1 MVCLR
6 SWYLNFKPQRIRVNA
21 LGLLGIFRQG
31 KQILRMIRYVLMPLS
46 RWSYLIQIA
55 PLSFSPITTTKSY
68 KGIRAR
74 SLLSSS
80 GIATRYGIK
89 HVSDVSI
96 DYVSRTSLRSLTL
109 IGAIKLL
116 RMRIVS
122 SLLGPRWLQLV
133 SCLGNHHGH
142 ISIPFLTFSKAE
154 ILHSSCTILIRIR
167 LR

>member
-1 MVCLR
+1 MVCLH
-6 SWYLNFKPQRIRVNA
+6 SWYLNCKPQRMRVNA

-31 KQILRMIRYVLMPLS
+31 NQILRMIRYVLMPLS
-46 RWSYLIQIA
+46 RWSYPIQIA

-68 KGIRAR
+68 KGIRTR

-89 HVSDVSI
+89 HANDVSV
-96 DYVSRTSLRSLTL
+96 DYVSRMNLRSLTL

-122 SLLGPRWLQLV
+122 SSLGPHWLQLV
-133 SCLGNHHGH
+133 SCLGDHHGH

-154 ILHSSCTILIRIR
+154 IPHSSYTISIRIH